1 MPLRN
6 MDHSRST
13 SPSRIKTHESGSLR
27 RFSLH
32 HGSRRSVSSIISTNS
47 DIVETDTISA
57 TSPLNQTIGLRT
69 KKYLIPRLLSNR
81 KLALSV
87 LHPLSASLMNDI
99 HYLLKVSRFWFF
111 AESPHINKSISPK
124 IAFKSMFWPK
134 EKMNVVLKNICF
146 SGLSAKSE
154 IADLLSSGSNP
165 ISGMAKCTRLKQ
177 ITKIVKR
184 KKIVEEYTLR
194 GLYE

>member
-1 MPLRN
+1 MIADFHPANSPISMPLRN

-13 SPSRIKTHESGSLR
+13 SLSRIKTHGSGSLR

-32 HGSRRSVSSIISTNS
+32 HSSRHSVSSIISTNS
-47 DIVETDTISA
+47 DVESDSVSA

-99 HYLLKVSRFWFF
+99 HYLLKVSRFGFF
-111 AESPHINKSISPK
+111 AGFSHVCD
-124 IAFKSMFWPK
+124 F
-134 EKMNVVLKNICF
+134 VNI
-146 SGLSAKSE
+146 L
-154 IADLLSSGSNP
+154 D
-165 ISGMAKCTRLKQ
+165 
-177 ITKIVKR
+177 
-184 KKIVEEYTLR
+184 
-194 GLYE
+194 